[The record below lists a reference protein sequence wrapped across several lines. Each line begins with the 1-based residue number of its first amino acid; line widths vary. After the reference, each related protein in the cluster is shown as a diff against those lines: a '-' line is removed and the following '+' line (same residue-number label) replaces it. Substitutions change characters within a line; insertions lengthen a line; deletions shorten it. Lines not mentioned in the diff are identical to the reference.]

1 MATTLARP
9 SRTPQ
14 EFRQALYVPDETTV
28 SLAHAWQV
36 YLNSRESV
44 REMAVVDKREP
55 ATSDGVGSVSFVRL
69 NPVSVPDRGLLVAA
83 LNRAFGIGL
92 YQVECVVTPHPVP
105 RHSAV
110 PPSCLQRPGACPVVH
125 NARAAFSPVLWGANE
140 RCSAVVKEAGR
151 IAKLL
156 DHLWHGQVRVTCV
169 VPACR
174 AEC

>member
-1 MATTLARP
+1 M
-9 SRTPQ
+9 
-14 EFRQALYVPDETTV
+14 

-92 YQVECVVTPHPVP
+92 YQVECVAAPHPVP
-105 RHSAV
+105 RSAAYLPAGGGGV
-110 PPSCLQRPGACPVVH
+110 PSPPQRSRGPLTATVGC
-125 NARAAFSPVLWGANE
+125 E
-140 RCSAVVKEAGR
+140 
-151 IAKLL
+151 
-156 DHLWHGQVRVTCV
+156 
-169 VPACR
+169 
-174 AEC
+174 